1 MSSAGSL
8 GKLLK
13 GSMEG
18 VPEISRNSVT
28 FVRLPCLQPIQGLV
42 SIMSQPNA
50 VFALLTDQAGMILL
64 IRRRGSLLWSLPG
77 GDLRGPCQL
86 DEMLTTYCQRQ
97 VGVSP
102 EFACPFTEF
111 TLGGK
116 RIAFGVDQVPKARAA
131 ARGRVEAVQWVQSS
145 TLPTQIDPSVRMAVA
160 LVKQQA
166 QQQQQ
171 AQAHAQLQAQAML
184 YPSI

>member
-1 MSSAGSL
+1 MSH
-8 GKLLK
+8 
-13 GSMEG
+13 
-18 VPEISRNSVT
+18 
-28 FVRLPCLQPIQGLV
+28 
-42 SIMSQPNA
+42 PNA
-50 VFALLTDQAGMILL
+50 VFALLSDQTGMILL

-77 GDLRGPCQL
+77 GELRGPCQI

-102 EFACPFTEF
+102 EFACQFTEF

-131 ARGRVEAVQWVQSS
+131 ARGRVEAVQWVQPD
-145 TLPTQIDPSVRMAVA
+145 TLPTQIDPAVRMAVA
-160 LVKQQA
+160 LMDQQRHLV
-166 QQQQQ
+166 QQTQ
-171 AQAHAQLQAQAML
+171 AQANLQAQSHL

>member
-1 MSSAGSL
+1 
-8 GKLLK
+8 
-13 GSMEG
+13 MEG
-18 VPEISRNSVT
+18 APEKPSFSET
-28 FVRLPCLQPIQGLV
+28 FVILRCLEPILGQV
-42 SIMSQPNA
+42 QTMSQPNA
-50 VFALLTDQAGMILL
+50 VFALLSDQTGMILL

-77 GDLRGPCQL
+77 GDLRAPCQI

-102 EFACPFTEF
+102 EFACAFTEF

-131 ARGRVEAVQWVQSS
+131 ARGRIEAVQWV
-145 TLPTQIDPSVRMAVA
+145 LPGALPAQIDPSVRMAVA
-160 LVKQQA
+160 LVQQQN

-171 AQAHAQLQAQAML
+171 AQAHAQLHANAAL
-184 YPSI
+184 FPTL